1 MVEGIDQRPLGPPV
15 LVDAHAHLHLRFDVV
30 SFFAAAETNV
40 RQAAAASGMDG
51 PAVGLLVLTA
61 GGNEWSWGRLAT
73 FAAGSGA
80 AAWRCLETREKVSLL
95 VARAGDIKLILVAG
109 RQLRTAEALEVLA
122 LGCNRDLPDGLSI
135 GETLETVRACGAL
148 PVVPWGFGKW
158 WGRRGRLLARLL
170 ETEQPADFF
179 LGDNGGRPSSFP
191 LPGALETARR
201 AGIRDLPGSD
211 PLPFAGEI
219 ARAGSRGFVLS
230 APLDRETPAAGLLS
244 QLRDPDFHPEIYGG
258 GERLLP
264 FAFNQLGMQLRKLR
278 LGVGS

>member
-1 MVEGIDQRPLGPPV
+1 MV
-15 LVDAHAHLHLRFDVV
+15 
-30 SFFAAAETNV
+30 
-40 RQAAAASGMDG
+40 G
-51 PAVGLLVLTA
+51 PAGPA
-61 GGNEWSWGRLAT
+61 ARK
-73 FAAGSGA
+73 AAGDRA
-80 AAWRCLETREKVSLL
+80 A
-95 VARAGDIKLILVAG
+95 
-109 RQLRTAEALEVLA
+109 
-122 LGCNRDLPDGLSI
+122 
-135 GETLETVRACGAL
+135 
-148 PVVPWGFGKW
+148 
-158 WGRRGRLLARLL
+158 GRLLSGPTIST
-170 ETEQPADFF
+170 TE
-179 LGDNGGRPSSFP
+179 LSFP